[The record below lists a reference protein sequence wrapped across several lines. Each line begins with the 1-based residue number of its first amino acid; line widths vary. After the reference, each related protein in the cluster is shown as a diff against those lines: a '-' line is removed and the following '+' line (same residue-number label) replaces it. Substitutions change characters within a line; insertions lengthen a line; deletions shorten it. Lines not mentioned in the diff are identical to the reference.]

1 MVPKINFYGAGKRSL
16 AYYIFFNIYMCDK
29 TKMRILPI
37 LRTTLLAILTLTFK
51 CSVDLSMII
60 FNQMPI
66 NFTCFLTKNQKLALC
81 ITNKSITRED
91 WWTPE
96 SYNYQNINLQSKKKP
111 SKEIVWE
118 LLSFTAKLY
127 TNIFQAC

>member
-1 MVPKINFYGAGKRSL
+1 
-16 AYYIFFNIYMCDK
+16 MCDK

-66 NFTCFLTKNQKLALC
+66 NFTCFLAKNQKLALC

-111 SKEIVWE
+111 SQEIVWE
-118 LLSFTAKLY
+118 LLSFTTKHTASTIRIYFRRVNRVRERGRLSQPKQ
-127 TNIFQAC
+127 IVP